1 MYALCLSLLYFI
13 NVTSSII
20 YILFHKTVVS
30 FITQCITR
38 PLKKVMM
45 AKCLEAIDHIYNSI

>member
-45 AKCLEAIDHIYNSI
+45 AKCLEAIDHI